1 MLTARQPSA
10 ATTFAMVRAREAD
23 AVDDLPIW
31 VRWIIVAVIGL
42 SPILT
47 FWMAG
52 VLGRYLRHRRRR
64 GSHRGRRARL
74 ARQKQRNSDDNGGQ
88 PNPH

>member
-10 ATTFAMVRAREAD
+10 ATTFAVVRAREVD
-23 AVDDLPIW
+23 AVDDLPTW
-31 VRWIIVAVIGL
+31 VRWIIVAVVGL

-52 VLGRYLRHRRRR
+52 VLGRYLRHRRRAGYR
-64 GSHRGRRARL
+64 APRARL
-74 ARQKQRNSDDNGGQ
+74 ARQKQRDSDDKGGQ
-88 PNPH
+88 PNRH